1 MSESCWCVP
10 LLRLLPPW
18 ATSARFRISDNPSLE
33 ASEIDSGDAWSNE
46 PTASDEGE
54 NGQSG
59 TLKEGGGGSTLTRP
73 IGVGRPCGSI
83 HPQLQ
88 DHFLHLDDDRLL
100 CVVFALQSLKSL
112 GS

>member
-46 PTASDEGE
+46 PTASNEGE

-59 TLKEGGGGSTLTRP
+59 TLKEGRGVNSYPSDRSRETVRQHSPAAPGSLP
-73 IGVGRPCGSI
+73 PS
-83 HPQLQ
+83 
-88 DHFLHLDDDRLL
+88 
-100 CVVFALQSLKSL
+100 
-112 GS
+112 

>member
-54 NGQSG
+54 NG
-59 TLKEGGGGSTLTRP
+59 
-73 IGVGRPCGSI
+73 
-83 HPQLQ
+83 
-88 DHFLHLDDDRLL
+88 
-100 CVVFALQSLKSL
+100 
-112 GS
+112 